1 MREIEAD
8 ELEALA
14 IGAGVLGT
22 GGGNHPHL
30 ELMCAQEAYAR
41 GQRVRMLDAA
51 ELDDD
56 ARVAVLAFMGAP
68 LVTKERLPEPVSACR
83 AVRLM
88 EAHVG
93 RRFDAVMS
101 VEIGGENAFLPL
113 LVGMELDLPVVDADV
128 MGRAFPE
135 VQMTSFA
142 IRGLPMAPFAIADIR
157 DNALIIAHAE
167 NAGWTERLGRKAV
180 VELGSI
186 AGTCGA
192 PRTGAEVKAH
202 AILGSTSRAIRLGR
216 AVERA
221 RRAHA
226 DPVEAILAA
235 EHGALLLRGKVED
248 VSRRMAEGFVR
259 GQARLGGT
267 GADAGRTLL
276 IDFQNEFSAAREA
289 TGTPGP
295 AGEDGAVLASVPDL
309 ITVLDA
315 VTGEAIGAE
324 VIRYGQRVAVIALP
338 ADPIMTSPAGLAA
351 VGPRAFG
358 FDFNYTPFARGTR
371 AGGEARP

>member
-41 GQRVRMLDAA
+41 GKRVRMLDPA

-167 NAGWTERLGRKAV
+167 NAGWTERLGRRAV

-226 DPVEAILAA
+226 DPVAAILAA
-235 EHGALLLRGKVED
+235 ESGALLLRGKVED

-267 GADAGRTLL
+267 GTDAGRTLL
-276 IDFQNEFSAAREA
+276 IDFQNEFSAARE
-289 TGTPGP
+289 
-295 AGEDGAVLASVPDL
+295 DGAVLASVPDL
-309 ITVLDA
+309 ITILDA

-358 FDFNYTPFARGTR
+358 FDFDYTPFARRAG

>member
-8 ELEALA
+8 ELGALA

-30 ELMCAQEAYAR
+30 ELLCAREAYAAGKR
-41 GQRVRMLDAA
+41 ARLVDAA

-142 IRGLPMAPFAIADIR
+142 IRGLPMAPFALADIR
-157 DNALIIAHAE
+157 DNAIVIARAE
-167 NAGWTERLGRKAV
+167 NAGWTERLGRKLC

-202 AILGSTSRAIRLGR
+202 AILGSVGRAVRLGR
-216 AVERA
+216 AVEAARA
-221 RRAHA
+221 RHS
-226 DPVEAILAA
+226 DPVEAVLAT
-235 EHGALLLRGKVED
+235 ENGALLLRGKVED

-259 GQARLGGT
+259 GEAVIAGT
-267 GADAGRTLL
+267 GADAGRRLR
-276 IDFQNEFSAAREA
+276 IDFQNEFSAARE
-289 TGTPGP
+289 
-295 AGEDGAVLASVPDL
+295 GEAIRACVPDL
-309 ITVLDA
+309 ITILDA
-315 VTGEAIGAE
+315 LSGEAIGAE

-338 ADPIMTSPAGLAA
+338 ADPIMTSPQGLAA

-358 FDFNYTPFARGTR
+358 FDFDYRPFARSGHEVT
-371 AGGEARP
+371 A